1 MANAR
6 RISVFLA
13 LFLALFFLTFVA
25 AAQPT
30 ISDQT
35 HPRQVFMQPNVDGL
49 GTTRIILIDLLT
61 GEERAVDAFG
71 ERFSV
76 TPQGV
81 MFYAPT
87 ENRVRIVGVDGSI
100 TDHPFVQP
108 SDASRRIDWLIDTD
122 GQRIVW
128 TLTEGRDGALTTLT
142 EIADVDGENR
152 RLLLAD
158 GPRDGIRAFPVAF
171 SPDQTALYMDYQ
183 PDSIGDLTTFRQ
195 FAGLFAVDLENG
207 EILALPDE
215 PGCFCGGG
223 FGGGWFL
230 RLALTPDLAN
240 FDLRITQ
247 LERGQSETLP
257 ALPLTDFTQGG
268 DVLISP
274 QGARAVYVL
283 AQVRNF
289 GTSEQ
294 QIQTVLVQV
303 DLTTFTQ
310 TVLGDVV
317 DFLLRPVAWTEDE
330 SAVILRSPQFAGTWK
345 ISVPNGALEQ
355 IATATYL
362 GTIRAS
368 A

>member
-1 MANAR
+1 
-6 RISVFLA
+6 
-13 LFLALFFLTFVA
+13 
-25 AAQPT
+25 
-30 ISDQT
+30 
-35 HPRQVFMQPNVDGL
+35 MQPNVDGF
-49 GTTRIILIDLLT
+49 GMTRIILLDLLT
-61 GEERAVDAFG
+61 GEEREVDVFG

-76 TPQGV
+76 THQGI
-81 MFYAPT
+81 MFYSPT
-87 ENRVRIVGVDGSI
+87 DNRVKVITVDGEVSN
-100 TDHPFVQP
+100 HPFVQP
-108 SDASRRIDWLIDTD
+108 SASSRRIDWLVDTD

-128 TLTEGRDGALTTLT
+128 TLTEGREGALTTLT
-142 EIADVDGENR
+142 EIADVSGENR

-171 SPDQTALYMDYQ
+171 SPDQRALYMDYQ

-195 FAGLFAVDLENG
+195 YAGLFGVDLESG
-207 EILALPDE
+207 EIVALPNE

-230 RLALTPDLAN
+230 RLALTPDLAS

-247 LERGQSETLP
+247 LERGQTETLS

-274 QGARAVYVL
+274 QGARAVYAL

-289 GTSEQ
+289 GTPEQ

-303 DLTTFTQ
+303 DLTTLTQ

-330 SAVILRSPQFAGTWK
+330 SAVILRSPQFGGTWK
-345 ISVPNGALEQ
+345 IGVPDGALEQ
-355 IATATYL
+355 IASATYL

-368 A
+368 G